1 MARFTTPALL
11 TVLLILGSSLSASAA
26 DIDPTVPSVALGS
39 DYFATQ
45 PGTHFNFGGGVGNV
59 NFLGLPIG
67 PLNTDIIIQRRIV
80 DAVLGG
86 PAIPI
91 QMVALS
97 LRSAAAVNV
106 GGSFFDVFITLDP
119 ANLANDTGTMSIA
132 GNTTTGGT
140 FSSALNV
147 FFQAHFAPTGAGLAF
162 DAFNQVSL
170 ISSGTAWGP
179 TPPAGAVIVNG
190 PDDGTTAD
198 QQANKHSGLIC
209 TTATG
214 ACEVDFFLP
223 TNGTTLTQTTST
235 GNFAFL
241 ARNATTTSV
250 PEPGSLPLLSAGII
264 ALGLRLKWRRA
275 EKARA
280 AGRSQ

>member
-39 DYFATQ
+39 EYFASQ
-45 PGTHFNFGGGVGNV
+45 PGTHFNFGGGIGDV

-67 PLNTDIIIQRRIV
+67 PFNTDTIIQRRIV

-91 QMVALS
+91 QMVGLS
-97 LRSAAAVNV
+97 LRSAAPVNV
-106 GGSFFDVFITLDP
+106 GGSFFDVFVTLDP

-140 FSSALNV
+140 FTSALNV
-147 FFQAHFAPTGAGLAF
+147 FFQAHFAPTGAGSAF
-162 DAFNQVSL
+162 DIFNQVH
-170 ISSGTAWGP
+170 ITSSGTAWGP

-190 PDDGTTAD
+190 PDDGTAAD

-209 TTATG
+209 TAPTG

-223 TNGTTLTQTTST
+223 TNGTSWTNSTST
-235 GNFAFL
+235 GNFAL
-241 ARNATTTSV
+241 IEHNATVGATTPV
-250 PEPGSLPLLSAGII
+250 PEPGSLLLLSSGII
-264 ALGLRLKWRRA
+264 ALGLRLRWRR
-275 EKARA
+275 R
-280 AGRSQ
+280 

>member
-39 DYFATQ
+39 EYFASQ
-45 PGTHFNFGGGVGNV
+45 PGTHFNFGGGIGDV

-67 PLNTDIIIQRRIV
+67 PFNTDTIIQRRIV

-91 QMVALS
+91 QMVGLS
-97 LRSAAAVNV
+97 LRSAAPVNV
-106 GGSFFDVFITLDP
+106 GGSFFDVFVTLDP

-140 FSSALNV
+140 FTSALNV
-147 FFQAHFAPTGAGLAF
+147 FFQAHFAPTGAGSAF
-162 DAFNQVSL
+162 DVFNQVN
-170 ISSGTAWGP
+170 ITSSGTAWGP
-179 TPPAGAVIVNG
+179 TPPAGALIVNG
-190 PDDGTTAD
+190 PDDGTAAD

-209 TTATG
+209 TVATG

-223 TNGTTLTQTTST
+223 TNGTSWTNSTST
-235 GNFAFL
+235 GNFAL
-241 ARNATTTSV
+241 IARNATVGATTPV
-250 PEPGSLPLLSAGII
+250 PEPGSLLLLSSGII
-264 ALGLRLKWRRA
+264 AFGLRLKWRRRL
-275 EKARA
+275 KKL
-280 AGRSQ
+280 